1 MSNVAM
7 KQKFKSAITAIK
19 AWLATL
25 SFRTGVVVLASCLL
39 FYLFSFAQA
48 LLPISAEAKS
58 VLFIIFFGL
67 AKTTQYSGLAIVGV
81 QGWQRIKSWF
91 RRKKQSPEENA

>member
-7 KQKFKSAITAIK
+7 KQKFKSAIAAIK

-25 SFRTGVVVLASCLL
+25 SFRTGVVALVSCVL
-39 FYLFSFAQA
+39 FYLLSFAQA

-58 VLFIIFFGL
+58 VLFIVFFGL
-67 AKTTQYSGLAIVGV
+67 AKTAQYSGLAIVGV

-91 RRKKQSPEENA
+91 RRKKESHDE

>member
-7 KQKFKSAITAIK
+7 KQKFKCAITVIK

-25 SFRTGVVVLASCLL
+25 SFRTGVLVLASCVL
-39 FYLFSFAQA
+39 FYLLSFAQA

-67 AKTTQYSGLAIVGV
+67 AKTAQYSGLAIVGV

-91 RRKKQSPEENA
+91 RRKKEPHEE

>member
-1 MSNVAM
+1 MSNAAM
-7 KQKFKSAITAIK
+7 KQKLKSAITAIK
-19 AWLATL
+19 AWLAKL
-25 SFRTGVVVLASCLL
+25 SFRTGVVVLASCVL
-39 FYLFSFAQA
+39 FYLLSFAQA

-67 AKTTQYSGLAIVGV
+67 AKTTQYTGLAIVGV

-91 RRKKQSPEENA
+91 KRKKQSHEENA